1 MREVELKAVV
11 DDWDAR
17 RRRLEHGGAT
27 LTFRGMLED
36 RRYDSGDRT
45 LAARDQVLRLRVYR
59 SDGDVRAELD
69 WKGHTRYEKGYKVRE
84 EVQAA
89 TTDPDALA
97 EILLRLGYVV
107 TRAIDREIAQY
118 DLGGTVVRFE
128 RYPRMDDLVEVEG
141 TPEGIEHA
149 IGVLGIARPA
159 FTTERLPD
167 FVRRYQDRTGE
178 QAVLC
183 DDELRG
189 DAHYS
194 LEDA

>member
-17 RRRLEHGGAT
+17 RKRLEHAGAA
-27 LTFRGMLED
+27 LTFHGMLED
-36 RRYDSGDRT
+36 RRYDSEDRA
-45 LAARDQVLRLRVYR
+45 LAARDHVLRLRVYR
-59 SDGDVRAELD
+59 RGDDVRAELG
-69 WKGHTRYEKGYKVRE
+69 WKGKTRYEEGYKVRE
-84 EVQAA
+84 ELQAA

-118 DLGGTVVRFE
+118 ELDGTVVRFE

-149 IGVLGIARPA
+149 ITVLGIARPA

-167 FVRRYQDRTGE
+167 FVRRYEERTGAR
-178 QAVLC
+178 AVLC

-189 DAHYS
+189 AAHYS